1 MAAGHQR
8 KQSTLHPPT
17 LMTPHLSFTV
27 TALTFALVIGALH
40 LPTGLC
46 VLALSAVVH
55 VVCILQRP
63 H

>member
-1 MAAGHQR
+1 MSPR
-8 KQSTLHPPT
+8 
-17 LMTPHLSFTV
+17 LSFTV

-46 VLALSAVVH
+46 VLAISAVVH